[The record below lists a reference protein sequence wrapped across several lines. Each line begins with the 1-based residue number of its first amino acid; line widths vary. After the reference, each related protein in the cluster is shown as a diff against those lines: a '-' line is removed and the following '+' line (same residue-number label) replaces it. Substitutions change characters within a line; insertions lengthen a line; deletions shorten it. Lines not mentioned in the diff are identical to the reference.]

1 MSAIKRKPADEL
13 GRGGAADGKHE
24 TLSASKRRDILRS
37 ANEVFLAQGY
47 LAANMDEIATG
58 ASVSK
63 ATVYKH
69 FGNKKALFEDIIRSR
84 IDGLFSPLHAE
95 LLAGGS
101 VTEVLTAFAHAYID
115 LILQPSSIAL
125 YRVLIFEAG
134 HNDELGPNTY
144 RVGGSV
150 TVSKIA
156 DYLQSQVDA
165 GSLFIDD
172 GAMAAEQFI
181 GSLTGH
187 LQLRALLGVDPN
199 PSPALRKT
207 YIKAAIKAFL
217 RAYGN

>member
-1 MSAIKRKPADEL
+1 MTIARRKPSAEIGD
-13 GRGGAADGKHE
+13 ATSGKPE
-24 TLSASKRRDILRS
+24 TLSAAKRREILRS

-63 ATVYKH
+63 ATIYKH

-84 IDGLFSPLHAE
+84 VDGLFSPLHSA
-95 LLAGGS
+95 LSAGGS
-101 VTEVLTAFAHAYID
+101 VTDVLTAFGHEYVD

-150 TVSKIA
+150 TVRKIA
-156 DYLQSQVDA
+156 DYLRSQVDE
-165 GSLFIDD
+165 GYLVIDD
-172 GAMAAEQFI
+172 CVMAAEQFI
-181 GSLTGH
+181 GALTGH
-187 LQLRALLGVDPN
+187 LQLRALLSVEPD
-199 PSPALRKT
+199 PSPAQRKAH
-207 YIKAAIKAFL
+207 IKTAIAAFL
-217 RAYGN
+217 RAYGRG